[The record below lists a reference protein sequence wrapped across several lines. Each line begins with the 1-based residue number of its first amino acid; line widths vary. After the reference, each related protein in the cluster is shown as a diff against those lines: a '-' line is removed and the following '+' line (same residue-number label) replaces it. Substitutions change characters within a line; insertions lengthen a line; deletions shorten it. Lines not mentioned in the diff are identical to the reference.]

1 MMIGVLRTV
10 LYSIAFYLGSL
21 VIVGTALIAVPLGK
35 RAVIA
40 IGTAWS
46 RYHRAC
52 ARWLLGI
59 RVEVRGEIPA
69 GQSFFAMKHES
80 FFEALDMPALFDGPV
95 PFPKAELMDIPLWGR
110 AAALYGVV
118 PVARDQGA
126 GALRAM
132 VMAARGFVAQGRP
145 LVIFPE
151 GTRVPHGTR
160 PDLKSGVSGLYKLL
174 GLPVVP
180 VAVDSG
186 PLYHR
191 RWKRSGTVTVVFGE
205 PIPPGLPRAE
215 FEARLLAGINV
226 LNPV

>member
-1 MMIGVLRTV
+1 MIGVLRTS
-10 LYSIAFYLGSL
+10 LYWVAFFFGSL
-21 VIVGTALIAVPLGK
+21 VFVLAALVAVPLGS
-35 RAVIA
+35 RALLA
-40 IGTAWS
+40 IGRGWS
-46 RYHRAC
+46 RYHRLC
-52 ARWLLGI
+52 ARLLLGI
-59 RVEVRGEIPA
+59 RVQVRGEVPV

-80 FFEALDMPALFDGPV
+80 FFEAIDLPALFTNPV
-95 PFPKAELMDIPLWGR
+95 PFPKAELLDIPLWGR
-110 AAALYGVV
+110 AAVLYGVV

-132 VMAARGFVAQGRP
+132 ILAARGFIAQGRP

-151 GTRVPHGTR
+151 GTRVPHGTT
-160 PDLKSGVSGLYKLL
+160 PELKSGVSGLYKLL

-191 RWKRSGTVTVVFGE
+191 RWKRGGTVTVVFGE
-205 PIPPGLPRAE
+205 PIPPGLPREE
-215 FEARLLAGINV
+215 FEARVREGINV